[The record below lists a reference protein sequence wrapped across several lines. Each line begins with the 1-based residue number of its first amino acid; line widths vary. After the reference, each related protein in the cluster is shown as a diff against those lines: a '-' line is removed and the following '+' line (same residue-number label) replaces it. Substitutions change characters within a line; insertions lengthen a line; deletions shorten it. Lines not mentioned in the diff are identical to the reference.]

1 MVLRILVLWLLL
13 CYSYSRA
20 DCIPDATGKNFE
32 GLCTPGVTITEE
44 EDVVVTEENTGT
56 EIITTTT
63 TTTTTAPT
71 TVTNEASGNILDS
84 GNGYVTSADDGNMNI
99 DWGGQGPATM
109 PSGNT
114 CGELGSDKC
123 GQIT

>member
-56 EIITTTT
+56 
-63 TTTTTAPT
+63 
-71 TVTNEASGNILDS
+71 
-84 GNGYVTSADDGNMNI
+84 
-99 DWGGQGPATM
+99 
-109 PSGNT
+109 
-114 CGELGSDKC
+114 
-123 GQIT
+123 